1 MLKTITIIGTMFAA
15 IHLGSTIDAL
25 AEYQDLL
32 IGLMV
37 ALLLTPWLTQQFD

>member
-1 MLKTITIIGTMFAA
+1 MLKTITMIGIMFAA
-15 IHLGSTIDAL
+15 IHGSANIDAL

-37 ALLLTPWLTQQFD
+37 ALLLTPWLTQRLD